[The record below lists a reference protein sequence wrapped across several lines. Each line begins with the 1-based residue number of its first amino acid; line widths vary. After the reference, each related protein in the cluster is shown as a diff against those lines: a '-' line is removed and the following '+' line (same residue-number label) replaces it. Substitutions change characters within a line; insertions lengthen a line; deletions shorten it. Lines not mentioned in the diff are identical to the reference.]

1 MTITT
6 VSLLRISTWL
16 VAFGS
21 TVAIIV
27 GAVGQPLP
35 IPTQPSTSH
44 NLVLPRQA
52 GVLSA
57 TQGPGKD
64 QIILRMSSPFV
75 NEQVQG
81 IADRFGLDLVTSYPA
96 FGTYVLNLPQITVDV
111 KSNQA
116 ATVYFPKIATWQQIK
131 SYIVDNGLTLIPSR
145 YRPDDGGWF
154 INVRLPQIQAQPI
167 DKYAGLW
174 RVTLP
179 GHPSLERVTQWATS
193 KGFAVVRFDSQTG
206 TAVLRGHPVPR
217 PRTIDTNQILSLL
230 RNLIHAQTT
239 PQLFAPTGLAVTPG
253 TAHLT
258 WRAAAGAS
266 AYAIWRSTAA
276 NGPWVLVGRV
286 SAAVT
291 PKAFTDT
298 TAPTGLLYYRV
309 TSLRRCTGTP
319 TLDCDNQSPLVLD
332 PRYSTPLAITTIPA
346 TGSGSTSSTDTS
358 TTTNTDTTSG
368 SGSTSG
374 TGTTDTTTS
383 GSGTTTTTTT
393 TDSTTGQTGTD
404 GTSSTSGTDG
414 TTTTPPAEVVTA
426 PAPEVAPVDGH
437 VIVSWPAVAGATS
450 YRVYRTAAGGEPVLV
465 ATTTSTHITD
475 VGGTVGAVY
484 SYGVLPVLPPPT
496 TVTQTQSLTLTWAP
510 ATSTP
515 IVLDMTP
522 TTSTLSGSVVLSAAV
537 RTGDGAGTVT
547 WSVSGAQGATSIG
560 TANARPSATDPL
572 SWTASLS
579 WNSAQVVDGTYSLH
593 TVVADSSGNNT
604 TFDTSVRIV
613 NSSPSAPT
621 ALGAAPLQT
630 GVALTWQQP
639 ASADAAV
646 YVVNRDSSTIAE
658 LPVGTLSWVDW
669 NATAGDHTYSIELQ
683 DQFGHL
689 SVSAVAVGSATGQ
702 GPASVAPAVTIR
714 LANGK
719 VLGKDGAVSGRVL
732 LLADPAAGSGVTF
745 EYANDGATAW
755 TLVPSSVVCTPSCAT
770 EWQLTGLAAGHYRVR
785 AISAAG
791 LAGLPAGMTV
801 VGEASSAVSVSS
813 KHKTITLNW
822 VPGPTTM
829 VPQGLRAISGVG
841 AVTLLWSAVTDAT
854 GYQVE
859 RSRHADGPP
868 AVLGSVGVPIF
879 RDSSPTGGRVFY
891 RVRAFTGSSLSDPS
905 AAVSTILVPLA
916 TDAETGV
923 FVAAS
928 SGPSINLGQSAQSAV
943 AGNTG

>member
-239 PQLFAPTGLAVTPG
+239 PHLFAPTGLAVTPG

-346 TGSGSTSSTDTS
+346 IGSGSTSSTDT
-358 TTTNTDTTSG
+358 
-368 SGSTSG
+368 
-374 TGTTDTTTS
+374 
-383 GSGTTTTTTT
+383 
-393 TDSTTGQTGTD
+393 
-404 GTSSTSGTDG
+404 

-450 YRVYRTAAGGEPVLV
+450 YRVYRTAAGAEPVLV

-572 SWTASLS
+572 SLTASLS

-801 VGEASSAVSVSS
+801 VGEASSSVSVSS
-813 KHKTITLNW
+813 KHKTITLNR

-829 VPQGLRAISGVG
+829 VPQGLRAIS
-841 AVTLLWSAVTDAT
+841 
-854 GYQVE
+854 
-859 RSRHADGPP
+859 
-868 AVLGSVGVPIF
+868 
-879 RDSSPTGGRVFY
+879 
-891 RVRAFTGSSLSDPS
+891 
-905 AAVSTILVPLA
+905 
-916 TDAETGV
+916 
-923 FVAAS
+923 
-928 SGPSINLGQSAQSAV
+928 
-943 AGNTG
+943 